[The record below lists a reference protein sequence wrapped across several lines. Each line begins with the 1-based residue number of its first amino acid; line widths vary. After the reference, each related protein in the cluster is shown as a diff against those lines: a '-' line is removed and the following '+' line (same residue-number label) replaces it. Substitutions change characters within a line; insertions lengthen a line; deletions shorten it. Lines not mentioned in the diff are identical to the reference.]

1 VTDGGIVVAIAIG
14 CTLEV
19 WAPQTFGSTHMTG
32 PRVAVYVSYVVA
44 IAALVFRR
52 RFPLACALVVVGA
65 LAGEWLVFGSPEGF
79 GVFTISIVAGYSV
92 GANAE
97 RRGALIGLGA
107 LLAMAVIWTWRDPTL
122 SGAQAHVN
130 NLGWLSPVA
139 IAWLVGAYLRELR
152 ERASQAER
160 ERDDRAAVAV
170 ASERSRIA
178 RELHDIVAHNVSV
191 MVVQAEAADEML
203 AHASP
208 DRAREPVQRIQA
220 TGRAALT
227 DMRRLLGILR
237 DSDLPP
243 ELGPQPGIANLD
255 VLLVKVR
262 EAGLPVDLEVVGEPS
277 PLPPGIDLSAY
288 RIVQEALTNT
298 LKYAG
303 TARACVRVEFVSGA
317 LELEVA
323 DDGRGTDA
331 AAPGGSGHGLVGMRE
346 RVELFGGVLEAGPR
360 AEGGYR
366 VRARLPLRDDA

>member
-1 VTDGGIVVAIAIG
+1 MPRRIVAAIAIG

-237 DSDLPP
+237 DSDL
-243 ELGPQPGIANLD
+243 A
-255 VLLVKVR
+255 
-262 EAGLPVDLEVVGEPS
+262 
-277 PLPPGIDLSAY
+277 
-288 RIVQEALTNT
+288 
-298 LKYAG
+298 
-303 TARACVRVEFVSGA
+303 ARARPAAGHRQSRRASGQ
-317 LELEVA
+317 
-323 DDGRGTDA
+323 GTRG
-331 AAPGGSGHGLVGMRE
+331 
-346 RVELFGGVLEAGPR
+346 GP
-360 AEGGYR
+360 
-366 VRARLPLRDDA
+366 AR